1 MPRIKLIDGVEMQYT
16 AAEEAQADKDEAEA
30 VVERNDMISKL
41 TQKATDSKNAND
53 KLIGLGLTQAEVT
66 AITGYKP
73 PEEL

>member
-1 MPRIKLIDGVEMQYT
+1 MPRIKLLDGVEMQYT

-30 VVERNDMISKL
+30 VVERNDMISKA

>member
-1 MPRIKLIDGVEMQYT
+1 MPRIKLIDGVEVQYT
-16 AAEEAQADKDEAEA
+16 AEEEAQADKDEAEA
-30 VVERNDMISKL
+30 VVERNDIISKA

-66 AITGYKP
+66 AITGYKL

>member
-1 MPRIKLIDGVEMQYT
+1 MPRIKLLDGVEMQYT

>member
-30 VVERNDMISKL
+30 VVERNDMISKA

>member
-1 MPRIKLIDGVEMQYT
+1 MPRIKLLDGVEMQYT

-41 TQKATDSKNAND
+41 TQKATDAKGAND
-53 KLIGLGLTQAEVT
+53 KLIALGLTQAEVT

-73 PEEL
+73 PEE